1 MFDKILI
8 LEKLEQV
15 DEALGRIERRFTMI
29 DSPDDFL
36 DSNEGLDMLD
46 GDTHRQAARWRSLNT
61 ILPSKRRLKA

>member
-15 DEALGRIERRFTMI
+15 DEALGRIERRFTKI

-46 GDTHRQAARWRSLNT
+46 GIAMMLIT
-61 ILPSKRRLKA
+61 IGESFKKIDAETDGDL